1 MSAAASNAE
10 APDGGRSGARRAH
23 GERSPRSVEVADHR
37 PHVGR
42 GGGHR
47 HRSRRQ
53 GSRDGRAGAPPP
65 AVHLAGH
72 HLLPGLLPGPAH
84 PGRGCVRPDGDQ
96 GVRPVHLRLPVR
108 PLPVPDGLRGRLGVR
123 PLGGPP
129 DGPARRRPARE
140 APPAPDQGGGRV
152 SHQTLSLTLFVVF
165 VVITLG
171 ITIWASRQTKTA
183 ADFYSA
189 GRRITGWQNGVAI
202 SGDYM
207 SAASFLGIAG
217 LISLFGYDG
226 FLYSVGW
233 LVAYLTVL
241 ILIAELLRNSGKYTM
256 ADVLAYRMRQR
267 PVRSAASLSTVG
279 VSIVYLI
286 AQMVGA
292 GALVRLLLGLEGE
305 AASILAIAGVG
316 VLMIVYVTF
325 GGMIGTTW
333 VQIVKAVLLMVGT
346 LLLSFL
352 VLTKFGF
359 SMNKMFA
366 DAATASGK
374 GDAFLAPGLRFTNTL
389 ELVSLGLALVL
400 GTAGLPHILIRF
412 YTVPTAL
419 AVVAG
424 LTITASSSFAHDFYA
439 NVMRRGQE
447 RDEQAEVRV
456 ARITALVIG
465 AIAIVLA
472 SFARTQ
478 NVAFL
483 VGLAFAVAASANLPT
498 ILFSLYW
505 KRFNT
510 TGAVVGILV
519 GLFGSL
525 LLVLV
530 GPNVMGPE
538 GLTFKGSD
546 PLFGLENP
554 GIVSIPLGFAAA
566 WLGTMLSREPASEE
580 MYEEL
585 RVRALTGLGAEEAEV
600 APAAPARSATRPS
613 G

>member
-1 MSAAASNAE
+1 
-10 APDGGRSGARRAH
+10 
-23 GERSPRSVEVADHR
+23 
-37 PHVGR
+37 
-42 GGGHR
+42 
-47 HRSRRQ
+47 
-53 GSRDGRAGAPPP
+53 
-65 AVHLAGH
+65 
-72 HLLPGLLPGPAH
+72 
-84 PGRGCVRPDGDQ
+84 
-96 GVRPVHLRLPVR
+96 
-108 PLPVPDGLRGRLGVR
+108 
-123 PLGGPP
+123 
-129 DGPARRRPARE
+129 
-140 APPAPDQGGGRV
+140 V
-152 SHQTLSLTLFVVF
+152 SHQTLSLSLFVLF
-165 VVITLG
+165 VILTLG

-241 ILIAELLRNSGKYTM
+241 ILVAELLRNSGKYTM

-267 PVRSAASLSTVG
+267 PVRSAAALSTVG

-292 GALVRLLLGLEGE
+292 GALVKLLLGLEGD
-305 AASILAIAGVG
+305 AAAILAIAGVG

-333 VQIVKAVLLMVGT
+333 VQIVKAVLLMAGT

-352 VLTKFGF
+352 VLAKFGF

-374 GDAFLAPGLRFTNTL
+374 GDAFLAPGLRFTSTI

-412 YTVPTAL
+412 YTVPTAQAARRSVIWAIGIIGGFYILTTFLGFGAAALVGHEAITKADKAGNMAGPLLAQVIGGGEGSFGGDLFLAFIAAVAFATIL

-472 SFARTQ
+472 SFARGQ

-505 KRFNT
+505 KRFT
-510 TGAVVGILV
+510 TSGAVTGILV

-525 LLVLV
+525 LLVV
-530 GPNVMGPE
+530 IGPTSWGP
-538 GLTFKGSD
+538 
-546 PLFGLENP
+546 
-554 GIVSIPLGFAAA
+554 
-566 WLGTMLSREPASEE
+566 
-580 MYEEL
+580 
-585 RVRALTGLGAEEAEV
+585 RA
-600 APAAPARSATRPS
+600 
-613 G
+613 